1 MLRREMGRA
10 ATSAAA
16 ALAVLGLAG
25 SEAATA
31 ATGATP
37 TAAAR
42 GLVAAGAPGA
52 IVVVRTPA
60 GLRAAAAGAARLR
73 PRRPMRVSDRFR
85 IASVTK
91 SFVAAAV
98 LQLVGEGRL
107 GLEDTV
113 ERRFPG
119 LLPNGSSITI
129 RELLNHS
136 SGLFDYD
143 EDRAWIKARFASPAR
158 VWTPRQ
164 LVRIATKHQPHFP
177 PGSSWRYSNTN
188 YVVLGLVVERLTG
201 RPLGDVLRMRLF
213 RPLRL
218 GATTYPIR
226 TALTGAY
233 AHGYLVASPPLPQPR
248 GTLIDTSSALSPSAW
263 GAGQLVSNA
272 RDVTS
277 FYAALLGGRVVGPAL
292 LRELKTTVHGYD
304 YGLGIYSRPTRCG
317 SVWGHNGD
325 IPGWRNV
332 VFASADGT
340 SVVQVMVNV
349 DGKVDWQRIDD
360 AAENVFCSG

>member
-1 MLRREMGRA
+1 MARA
-10 ATSAAA
+10 ARAAAA
-16 ALAVLGLAG
+16 ALVALVLVA
-25 SEAATA
+25 SAS
-31 ATGATP
+31 ATGPSPSTP
-37 TAAAR
+37 AGAAR

-60 GLRAAAAGAARLR
+60 GLRAAAAGAARLH
-73 PRRPMRVSDRFR
+73 PREPMRVPDRFR

-119 LLPNGSSITI
+119 LVPNGRFITI

-136 SGLFDYD
+136 SGLFDFD
-143 EDRAWIKARFASPAR
+143 EDKAWIKARFANPAR
-158 VWTPRQ
+158 VWAPRD
-164 LVRIATKHQPHFP
+164 LVRIAVRHKPHFP

-188 YVVLGLVVERLTG
+188 YVVLGLVVEHVTG
-201 RPLGDVLRMRLF
+201 GPLGDVLRTRLF
-213 RPLRL
+213 APLRL
-218 GATTYPIR
+218 DATSYPLR
-226 TALTGAY
+226 TALNGRY
-233 AHGYLVASPPLPQPR
+233 VHGYVVAAPPLPRPP

-263 GAGQLVSNA
+263 GAGQIVSNA
-272 RDVTS
+272 RDVTA
-277 FYAALLGGRVVGPAL
+277 FFAALLGGRVIRPAL
-292 LRELKTTVHGYD
+292 LRELKTPVNGYD

-317 SVWGHNGD
+317 TAWGHNGD

-332 VFASADGT
+332 VFATADGRR
-340 SVVQVMVNV
+340 VVQVMVNI
-349 DGKVDWQRIDD
+349 DGKVDWRRIDD